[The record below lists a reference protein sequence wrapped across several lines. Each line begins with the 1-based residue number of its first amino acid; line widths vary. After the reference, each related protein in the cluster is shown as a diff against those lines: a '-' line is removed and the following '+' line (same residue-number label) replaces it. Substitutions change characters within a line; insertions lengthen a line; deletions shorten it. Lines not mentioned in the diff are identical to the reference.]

1 MTTLSLKNK
10 IIEQIIQIDDK
21 TFLKAIETIIETK
34 VESSTVHL
42 TDFQKQRIEQS
53 RAQIRNGQFTDND
66 TLNMKVEKWLS
77 EKYWNID

>member
-77 EKYWNID
+77 EK